1 MTSICSVLFD
11 AATDCPDKSLFV
23 FPETRWNSADRLTY
37 QDLATRSSAA
47 ANVISRLAQPEDR
60 ALLLFPTG
68 AAFWEAF
75 FGSLASRVIAVPLK
89 IPNLHRLNE
98 HLEQVC
104 RDCKPSLLLT
114 DQQTAELLRNVA
126 ENHPG
131 LSQLEVVTPDQWRRE
146 RASAPVLPTNIQQ
159 TAFLQYTSGSTSQP
173 KGVQVSHA
181 NLLTNMTMIRDRMGI
196 RTGEDSTVTWLPHFH
211 DMGLVGSY
219 LTTLFT
225 RNSCTCFPPEEFALR
240 PATWLRTIS
249 TEQSSICGG
258 PDFAF
263 RLCVDKISEDEMDGV
278 DLSSWRVAYV
288 GAERIRS
295 ETIQQF
301 AERFSAWGFRRNSF
315 FPCYGLGEAT
325 LMATG
330 GPAGSEPVLRSV
342 SSQALRGNRV
352 VRAEDFR
359 DEQILVGSG
368 HTFEGSLVLIVDPHT
383 GVPLPDESIG
393 EIHLSGD
400 SITSGYFRKKE
411 LNQGLYCDLMVEGT
425 SRRFLRTGDLGF
437 LSGGQL
443 FVTGRI
449 KELIILRGRNLYPE
463 DVESIVDDAHE
474 ALQSRGCVAFSVE
487 QNGEESLIIAIELR
501 RSAVKN
507 PPRESIT
514 SAVRSKVAHGFGVN
528 PHDILLL
535 RPSSIPRTSSGKPR
549 RLAVRESYLNGTLAT
564 LNEAPNSSGSG
575 ADTLSGGPIL

>member
-1 MTSICSVLFD
+1 MTSICSILFD

-37 QDLATRSSAA
+37 QELATRSSAA
-47 ANVISRLAQPEDR
+47 ARVVSRMARPGDR

-75 FGSLASRVIAVPLK
+75 FGSLTSSVIAVPLK
-89 IPNLHRLNE
+89 IPNLHRLSE

-104 RDCKPSLLLT
+104 RDCEPSVLLT
-114 DQQTAELLRNVA
+114 NQKTADLLRTVA
-126 ENHPG
+126 EIHPA
-131 LSQLEVVTPDQWRRE
+131 LSRLAVVTPDQWRCE
-146 RASAPVLPTNIQQ
+146 TPSSEVLPTNFHQ
-159 TAFLQYTSGSTSQP
+159 TAFLQYTSGSTARP
-173 KGVQVSHA
+173 KGVQISHA
-181 NLLTNMTMIRDRMGI
+181 NLMANMTMIRDRMGI
-196 RTGEDSTVTWLPHFH
+196 RTGADSTVSWLPHFH

-240 PATWLRTIS
+240 PATWLRSIS
-249 TEQSSICGG
+249 TEQASICGG

-263 RLCVDKISEDEMDGV
+263 RLCVDKVSEDEMDAV

-295 ETIQQF
+295 DTIRLF
-301 AERFSAWGFRRNSF
+301 TERFSAWGFRSNSF

-330 GPAGSEPVLRSV
+330 GPTGSGPVIRSV
-342 SSQALRGNRV
+342 SSEALRANRIEG
-352 VRAEDFR
+352 AASSR
-359 DEQILVGSG
+359 DEQLLVGSG
-368 HTFEGSLVLIVDPHT
+368 HTFEGSSVLIVDQQT
-383 GVPLPDESIG
+383 GAPLPDEAIG

-400 SITSGYFRKKE
+400 SITRGYFRKEE
-411 LNQGLYCDLMVEGT
+411 LNQHVFRDVSLHKT

-463 DVESIVDDAHE
+463 DVELIVDDAHE
-474 ALQSRGCVAFSVE
+474 ALQARGCVAFSVE
-487 QNGEESLIIAIELR
+487 QEGLESLIIAVELR
-501 RSAVKN
+501 RSAMKN
-507 PPRESIT
+507 PPQESIM
-514 SAVRSKVAHGFGVN
+514 SAIRLKVAHGFGVN
-528 PHDILLL
+528 PDKILLL
-535 RPSSIPRTSSGKPR
+535 RPFTIPRTSSGKPR

-575 ADTLSGGPIL
+575 TDTISGGPIL